1 MCMLILRMYFSTM
14 LFDES
19 LAFRVRR
26 VLTDPKDSYLQT
38 LCGSQH
44 GTQGFLPED
53 LLELIGT
60 IVTSYH
66 SREVELA
73 ETQRTLDELAKATEG
88 FEAEDLVSGD
98 EEEEGYESNE
108 EEEEKE
114 GPRTPPVVI
123 MHDVDEDAGI
133 RVYSSA
139 EALELESI
147 EGADELDRDSEAKV
161 QPPVAE
167 PEPEPEPEDDNDPV
181 YSSPPEEKEKPQEV
195 PPSVEEEEPAAADLP
210 PPEPISPLIQPVSNA
225 AGWTGDDTYTEG
237 DHESGYVSLSE
248 SSDDAGGP
256 GAQRDVNSQAGDDE
270 PEGSEEAQTGL
281 GGQSATAVQDIMM
294 RARLSSPE

>member
-1 MCMLILRMYFSTM
+1 
-14 LFDES
+14 
-19 LAFRVRR
+19 
-26 VLTDPKDSYLQT
+26 
-38 LCGSQH
+38 
-44 GTQGFLPED
+44 
-53 LLELIGT
+53 
-60 IVTSYH
+60 
-66 SREVELA
+66 
-73 ETQRTLDELAKATEG
+73 
-88 FEAEDLVSGD
+88 
-98 EEEEGYESNE
+98 
-108 EEEEKE
+108 
-114 GPRTPPVVI
+114 

-181 YSSPPEEKEKPQEV
+181 YSAPPEEKEKPQEV

-210 PPEPISPLIQPVSNA
+210 PPEPLSPLIQPVSNA
-225 AGWTGDDTYTEG
+225 AGWTGDDAYTEG

-256 GAQRDVNSQAGDDE
+256 GAQGDVNSQAGDDE
-270 PEGSEEAQTGL
+270 VEGSEEAKTGL